1 MAERFVDKYGN
12 AFEGFDFN
20 AGLYILTIH
29 LGVISPDFW
38 SMVYMFNIAID
49 FPKCLEMPQLL
60 QVVLG
65 NFLLLCGHSSTLSN
79 LFQGWFIITIRCK
92 VHIVH
97 VYVWVQNL

>member
-38 SMVYMFNIAID
+38 SMVYMFNKALE
-49 FPKCLEMPQLL
+49 FPKLLEMP
-60 QVVLG
+60 
-65 NFLLLCGHSSTLSN
+65 
-79 LFQGWFIITIRCK
+79 
-92 VHIVH
+92 
-97 VYVWVQNL
+97 